1 MEREYDTI
9 MIYDDRTVYS
19 RLTIIHELEKLF
31 AGCKY
36 VATFELAYNDLVIA
50 RLVNG
55 TCFKIKMYT
64 FKEYRKLLREV
75 GNCIVCTPLAGL
87 SSNGTSTQLTNV
99 IEHWFKNKIGL
110 DGQQE
115 KSNKG
120 DKNMKRRYNPM
131 MIDDIA
137 IDDNSSI
144 YSRNMIETNFPVIDT
159 DMNCNWAASPS
170 NAIKEKLN
178 AFFGRGIFN
187 NPDVSSSALHIEKVI
202 FNPKATIVFW
212 SDHTKTIVKVGED
225 DKRDDEKGLAMAISK
240 KFLGNKGNYYNEFRK
255 WLK

>member
-55 TCFKIKMYT
+55 TRFKIKMYT

-99 IEHWFKNKIGL
+99 IEHWFTNKIGL
-110 DGQQE
+110 DGRPE
-115 KSNKG
+115 NSNKG
-120 DKNMKRRYNPM
+120 DKNMERRYNPM

-137 IDDNSSI
+137 IDNNSSV
-144 YSRNMIETNFPVIDT
+144 YSHSMIETT
-159 DMNCNWAASPS
+159 SLDMNTGINRNCTARSLNT
-170 NAIKEKLN
+170 IKERLN
-178 AFFGRGIFN
+178 VLFGCY
-187 NPDVSSSALHIEKVI
+187 IEKVI

-212 SDHTKTIVKVGED
+212 SDRTKTVVKLGKD
-225 DKRDDEKGLAMAISK
+225 DKMDNEKGLAMAISK